1 MAHRLVGVLLCGSV
15 TLLSF
20 VVSLIRPDELMA
32 QGYRSEPRYE
42 VTGFREARFGMTEP
56 EVRLRAKTSF
66 GVDDGEMTLRAF
78 SAGVESGGFPTAC
91 Q

>member
-1 MAHRLVGVLLCGSV
+1 MLPNATIGGGIMAHRLVGVLLYGSV

-42 VTGFREARFGMTEP
+42 VTGFRR
-56 EVRLRAKTSF
+56 RLK
-66 GVDDGEMTLRAF
+66 D
-78 SAGVESGGFPTAC
+78 SALPDQRLSERS
-91 Q
+91 